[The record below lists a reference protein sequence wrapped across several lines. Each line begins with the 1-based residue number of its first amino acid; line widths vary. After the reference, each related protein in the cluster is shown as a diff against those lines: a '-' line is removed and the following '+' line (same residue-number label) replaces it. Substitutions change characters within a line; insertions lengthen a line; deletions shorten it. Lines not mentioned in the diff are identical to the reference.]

1 MAKTRRSKS
10 KSKSNS
16 KSRKSGLVS
25 LRRFRYSKS
34 GKTPSIPRMM
44 KNAQDVERVSRSLK
58 MNNQR
63 RQDNDFFVGVTATW
77 CGACHNISDRLN
89 KALKHAK
96 RPGSRIDET
105 LVEKFNKSMNS
116 SIKPPHFP
124 YFIVIDTNG
133 GIKQTLSSIEEV
145 EQFLAERDA
154 TRTPS
159 PKTAKTA
166 NQIMNENEAEE
177 EEAEAEAEA
186 VEESM
191 LGANEEEE
199 PEETTMVME
208 SVKNLPP
215 VVGKVNS
222 AANNSASFKSGSAKA
237 NTALPPNATELDTI
251 TQSNVRRPV
260 NSMDGGSLYASLAT
274 TAYQLAA
281 PAVLLG
287 IAAATLKKKGRKS
300 KKTQR
305 NRRR

>member
-1 MAKTRRSKS
+1 
-10 KSKSNS
+10 
-16 KSRKSGLVS
+16 
-25 LRRFRYSKS
+25 
-34 GKTPSIPRMM
+34 
-44 KNAQDVERVSRSLK
+44 
-58 MNNQR
+58 
-63 RQDNDFFVGVTATW
+63 
-77 CGACHNISDRLN
+77 
-89 KALKHAK
+89 
-96 RPGSRIDET
+96 
-105 LVEKFNKSMNS
+105 MNS

-154 TRTPS
+154 TQTPMPSPMPS
-159 PKTAKTA
+159 PKTP
-166 NQIMNENEAEE
+166 NQIMNEEEAEE
-177 EEAEAEAEA
+177 EADEAEAEA

-222 AANNSASFKSGSAKA
+222 AANNSASFKSGSAKV

-260 NSMDGGSLYASLAT
+260 NSMEGGCLYASLAT
-274 TAYQLAA
+274 TSYQLAP

-300 KKTQR
+300 KKT
-305 NRRR
+305 RRR

>member
-1 MAKTRRSKS
+1 
-10 KSKSNS
+10 
-16 KSRKSGLVS
+16 
-25 LRRFRYSKS
+25 
-34 GKTPSIPRMM
+34 MM

-63 RQDNDFFVGVTATW
+63 RQDNDFFVGITATW

-154 TRTPS
+154 TQTPMPSPMPS
-159 PKTAKTA
+159 PKTP
-166 NQIMNENEAEE
+166 NQIMNEEEAEE
-177 EEAEAEAEA
+177 EADEAEAEA

-222 AANNSASFKSGSAKA
+222 AANNSASFKSGSAKV

-260 NSMDGGSLYASLAT
+260 NSMEGGCLYASLAT
-274 TAYQLAA
+274 TAYQLAP

-300 KKTQR
+300 KKT
-305 NRRR
+305 RRR